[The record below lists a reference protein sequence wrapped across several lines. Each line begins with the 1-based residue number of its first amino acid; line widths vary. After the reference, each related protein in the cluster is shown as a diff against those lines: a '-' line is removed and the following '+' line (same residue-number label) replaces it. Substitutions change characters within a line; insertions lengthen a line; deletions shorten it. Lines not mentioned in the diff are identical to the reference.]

1 MNLFNLNIW
10 KKRKEYE
17 SAQQKLAVFD
27 DKNQNVVTSLA
38 KTERQKLQYDYD
50 LAYEVYKSLA
60 QQLEEGKIKVKEET
74 PVFTIIEPIV
84 IPIQKS
90 EPLRIFIT
98 ITFMLI
104 GFLGTVFYIFGKYY
118 LNLRYNREA
127 KNDPS

>member
-1 MNLFNLNIW
+1 MI
-10 KKRKEYE
+10 
-17 SAQQKLAVFD
+17 
-27 DKNQNVVTSLA
+27 
-38 KTERQKLQYDYD
+38 

-60 QQLEEGKIKVKEET
+60 QQLEDSKIKVKEET

>member
-1 MNLFNLNIW
+1 MSQPNKN
-10 KKRKEYE
+10 
-17 SAQQKLAVFD
+17 LAVFD

-90 EPLRIFIT
+90 EPIT
-98 ITFMLI
+98 D
-104 GFLGTVFYIFGKYY
+104 FYYY
-118 LNLRYNREA
+118 HIYAYWLPRY
-127 KNDPS
+127 SVLYFW